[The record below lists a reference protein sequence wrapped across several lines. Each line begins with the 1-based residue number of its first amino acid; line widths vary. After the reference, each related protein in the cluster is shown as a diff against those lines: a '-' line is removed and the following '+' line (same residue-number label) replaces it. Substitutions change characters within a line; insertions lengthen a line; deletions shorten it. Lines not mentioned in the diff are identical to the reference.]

1 MRFSLFFEVWE
12 WVKLNGHRAIQ
23 KYYKIDSYIFN
34 VKWGH
39 WESCLFFALNLKLAN
54 FRNFGHISPLFFI
67 YDRENAKKWRF
78 WRFFEHLNPYLHHKS
93 VENVGW
99 KKYCQSE
106 GGFNLH
112 GGLICLGSS
121 GWSDRRGDVK
131 HFWTHWL
138 LRPSLITFIMKV
150 SLHQTSLAQHIFE
163 KISIEGITSI
173 KFIFYKLWV
182 IVFDLGHELGWSE
195 SRRFKVTE
203 SQI

>member
-39 WESCLFFALNLKLAN
+39 WESCLFFALNLKLLN
-54 FRNFGHISPLFFI
+54 FRDSGHILLLFFV
-67 YDRENAKKWRF
+67 RNVENAQKERF
-78 WRFFEHLNPYLHHKS
+78 WRFFHHLNPYLHHKS

-112 GGLICLGSS
+112 GGPICLGSS
-121 GWSDRRGDVK
+121 GWSDRKGDVK

-138 LRPSLITFIMKV
+138 HGPPSSL
-150 SLHQTSLAQHIFE
+150 SLHLTSLAQQRNIFE
-163 KISIEGITSI
+163 IISIEGMTSI
-173 KFIFYKLWV
+173 NWSSYFVNY
-182 IVFDLGHELGWSE
+182 DLGHRLGWSK

>member
-39 WESCLFFALNLKLAN
+39 WESCLFFALNLKLVN
-54 FRNFGHISPLFFI
+54 FPIFDHISPLFFMK
-67 YDRENAKKWRF
+67 YRKNAKKWRF
-78 WRFFEHLNPYLHHKS
+78 WRFFDHLNPYLHHKS

-112 GGLICLGSS
+112 GGPICLGSS

-138 LRPSLITFIMKV
+138 LRPSLITFCNFTCATLKYLRKNLNRRDDFDKLI
-150 SLHQTSLAQHIFE
+150 
-163 KISIEGITSI
+163 
-173 KFIFYKLWV
+173 FIFYKLWV
-182 IVFDLGHELGWSE
+182 IDHRSWARLVQ
-195 SRRFKVTE
+195 K
-203 SQI
+203 